1 MDIPEMTEVP
11 TSQVDYFELKTENLA
26 GTLKWLVASAGAI
39 AVAVVAGLQLTSL
52 QDLRLGAALIA
63 VFGAVLALSSVG
75 FVLFGAARVLALNA
89 PTIIELSNRELVL
102 GLLQSN
108 SPAFME
114 KIGAEEPTLKWVYE
128 RRTQL
133 LGESRSITELYTDEF
148 VGSGRALA
156 ALERKESYALAGRNL
171 RPEEPSDVAWVK
183 AKRTQA
189 KAYIQQIEAAVAYQ
203 QRLEAYQRLV
213 KRIQGL
219 AIWFVAGIIV
229 FALTPVVGLAPKST
243 EFTQPVPARIHVLE
257 AQVAGVPQGCP
268 ATLKGQIVG
277 GSLQSPVVVTE
288 PVGTCPALRLT
299 DHPEALIVVPET
311 SP

>member
-1 MDIPEMTEVP
+1 MDIPEMTEAP

-26 GTLKWLVASAGAI
+26 GTLKWLVASAGSI
-39 AVAVVAGLQLTSL
+39 AVAVIAGLQLTSL
-52 QDLRLGAALIA
+52 QDLRLWAALIA
-63 VFGAVLALSSVG
+63 ILGAVLALSAVG
-75 FVLFGAARVLALNA
+75 LVLFGAARVLALNA
-89 PTIIELSNRELVL
+89 PTIIDLSNRELDL
-102 GLLQSN
+102 GLLQANRLGSV
-108 SPAFME
+108 E
-114 KIGAEEPTLKWVYE
+114 KIGAEAPMLKWVYE

-148 VGSGRALA
+148 VGSGLALA
-156 ALERKESYALAGRNL
+156 ALERKEPYALAGRNL

-183 AKRTQA
+183 TKRTQA
-189 KAYIQQIEAAVAYQ
+189 KEYIQQIEAAVAYQ

-213 KRIQGL
+213 KQIQGL

-229 FALTPVVGLAPKST
+229 FALTPVVGFAPKST

-277 GSLQSPVVVTE
+277 GSLQSPIVVTE

-299 DHPEALIVVPET
+299 DHPEAIIVVPET
-311 SP
+311 IP